1 MLTFEKTKV
10 LLDAYYETN
19 RTGVWF
25 FNADRELLYS
35 SFFYSA
41 MFAQAEAFPCSKASN
56 INRQGVFLQ
65 AGAHELYSQFECVSE
80 NTPYTVFIGPVFFM
94 RPQSLQDFEMLS
106 FSRSF
111 PHSVLQEICNSI
123 PITNLMN
130 HVALTRF
137 LMLALS
143 GTAPA
148 RSELEEE
155 IHILSARAGQH
166 EMVHDSAPQEE
177 NCSNAYLAEKMFLT
191 YVSHGDTEKVKSI
204 LAGIKKIRT
213 GRMSD
218 DAVTQKL
225 FDMVC
230 STTLVTRAAL
240 QGGLEP
246 ETAFSLSDF
255 YIQKASRMKHPSDLT
270 IISTQMLLDF
280 TERMS
285 KLKKR
290 QAVYSLPIQKCI
302 NYISLHF
309 HEKIT
314 VQQLS
319 KYTHMSIS
327 HLSRIFKS
335 ETGISIQGFIQNTR
349 INEAKELLLNTD
361 YPFSTISNMLNFSSQ
376 SYFISVFKS
385 VTGTTPKEFRRRHG

>member
-1 MLTFEKTKV
+1 MFSV
-10 LLDAYYETN
+10 AC
-19 RTGVWF
+19 F
-25 FNADRELLYS
+25 FT
-35 SFFYSA
+35 
-41 MFAQAEAFPCSKASN
+41 
-56 INRQGVFLQ
+56 V
-65 AGAHELYSQFECVSE
+65 HE
-80 NTPYTVFIGPVFFM
+80 
-94 RPQSLQDFEMLS
+94 
-106 FSRSF
+106 
-111 PHSVLQEICNSI
+111 H
-123 PITNLMN
+123 
-130 HVALTRF
+130 
-137 LMLALS
+137 
-143 GTAPA
+143 
-148 RSELEEE
+148 
-155 IHILSARAGQH
+155 
-166 EMVHDSAPQEE
+166 
-177 NCSNAYLAEKMFLT
+177 
-191 YVSHGDTEKVKSI
+191 
-204 LAGIKKIRT
+204 
-213 GRMSD
+213 
-218 DAVTQKL
+218 

-361 YPFSTISNMLNFSSQ
+361 YPFSTISKERTGGGLNKGAIFSAPLFSTL
-376 SYFISVFKS
+376 SVF
-385 VTGTTPKEFRRRHG
+385 PN